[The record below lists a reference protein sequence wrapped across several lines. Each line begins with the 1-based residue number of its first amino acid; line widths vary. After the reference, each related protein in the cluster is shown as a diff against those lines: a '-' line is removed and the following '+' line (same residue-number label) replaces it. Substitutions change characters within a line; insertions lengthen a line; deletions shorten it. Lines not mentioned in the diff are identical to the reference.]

1 MLQLHQ
7 VSKTYTVNQ
16 QLLTALQDISL
27 TIAKGDIFGI
37 VGKSGAGKST
47 LLRCMNLLERP
58 TQGQVTIDD
67 IELTQLKPSA
77 LNQQRKKIGMIFQH
91 FNLLSSRTA
100 FENIAL
106 PLEGRDTPAEIVTQV
121 THLLNLVGLEGKA
134 TYYPDQLSGGQKQ
147 RVAIARALATEPT
160 ILLCDEA
167 TSALDTESTRNIL
180 ELLQTINRK
189 LGLTIVLI
197 THELDVVKRIC
208 KNMAVLDKG
217 QLVETGS
224 VMEIFT
230 QPKSE
235 ISKRLIRKQFHLEL
249 PDSIRQTI
257 RDPKDGLYA
266 PIIQL
271 TFMGE
276 SSKLPVITELI
287 QKFGLSVNILLADI
301 ENISD
306 AAVGYLVCQIKGEEP
321 LVQQALDYLHAL
333 PITIEVL

>member
-7 VSKTYTVNQ
+7 ISKTYTVNQ

-58 TQGQVTIDD
+58 TQGLVTIDTV
-67 IELTQLKPSA
+67 ELTQLKPVE

-91 FNLLSSRTA
+91 FNLLSSRTV

-106 PLEGRDTPAEIVTQV
+106 PLEGHYTPAEIATRV
-121 THLLNLVGLEGKA
+121 HNLLRLVDLEEKVA
-134 TYYPDQLSGGQKQ
+134 HYPEQLSGGQKQ

-160 ILLCDEA
+160 LLLCDEP

-197 THELDVVKRIC
+197 THELNVVKKIC
-208 KNMAVLDKG
+208 KNMAVLDRG
-217 QLVETGS
+217 LLIETGS
-224 VMEIFT
+224 VLEIFT

-257 RDPKDGLYA
+257 RDPKSTLYA
-266 PIIQL
+266 PIVQL

-276 SSKLPVITELI
+276 SSKLPVITDLI

-306 AAVGYLVCQIKGEEP
+306 AAVGYLVCQIKGEEA
-321 LVQQALDYLHAL
+321 LVKQALDYLHSL
-333 PITIEVL
+333 PINIEVL

>member
-7 VSKTYTVNQ
+7 ISKNYTVNQ
-16 QLLTALQDISL
+16 QLLTVLENVSL
-27 TIAKGDIFGI
+27 TITKGDIFGI
-37 VGKSGAGKST
+37 VGKSSAGKST

-58 TQGQVTIDD
+58 TQGRVIVDN
-67 IELTQLKPSA
+67 IELTQLKSVE
-77 LNQQRKKIGMIFQH
+77 LNQHRKKIGMIFQH
-91 FNLLSSRTA
+91 FNLLSSRTV

-106 PLEGRDTPAEIVTQV
+106 PLEGHYASTEIATKV
-121 THLLNLVGLEGKA
+121 THLLNLVDLEDKSA
-134 TYYPDQLSGGQKQ
+134 YYPDQLSGGQKQ

-160 ILLCDEA
+160 LLLCDEP
-167 TSALDTESTRNIL
+167 TSALDSESTRNIL
-180 ELLQTINRK
+180 ELLQTINRRF
-189 LGLTIVLI
+189 GLTIVLI
-197 THELDVVKRIC
+197 THELEVVKRVC

-217 QLVETGS
+217 HLVETGR
-224 VMEIFT
+224 VLEIFT
-230 QPKSE
+230 HPKSE

-257 RDPKDGLYA
+257 RDPKDTLYA

-271 TFMGE
+271 IFRGE

-306 AAVGYLVCQIKGEEP
+306 AAVGYLVCQIKGEESI
-321 LVQQALDYLHAL
+321 VQQALDYLHSL

>member
-7 VSKTYTVNQ
+7 ISKTYTVNQ

-58 TQGQVTIDD
+58 TQGLVTIDTV
-67 IELTQLKPSA
+67 ELTQLKPVE

-91 FNLLSSRTA
+91 FNLLSSRTV

-106 PLEGRDTPAEIVTQV
+106 PLEGHYTPAEIATRV
-121 THLLNLVGLEGKA
+121 HNLLRLVDLEEKVA
-134 TYYPDQLSGGQKQ
+134 HYPEQLSGGQKQ

-160 ILLCDEA
+160 LLLCDEP

-197 THELDVVKRIC
+197 THELNVVKKIC
-208 KNMAVLDKG
+208 KNMAVLDRG
-217 QLVETGS
+217 LLIETGS
-224 VMEIFT
+224 VLEIFT

-257 RDPKDGLYA
+257 RDPKSTLYA
-266 PIIQL
+266 PIVQL

-276 SSKLPVITELI
+276 SSKLPVITDLI

-301 ENISD
+301 ENIND
-306 AAVGYLVCQIKGEEP
+306 AAVGYLVCQIKGEEA
-321 LVQQALDYLHAL
+321 LVKQALDYLHSL
-333 PITIEVL
+333 PINIEVL

>member
-7 VSKTYTVNQ
+7 ISKTYTVNQ

-58 TQGQVTIDD
+58 TQGLVTIDT
-67 IELTQLKPSA
+67 IELTQLKPVE

-91 FNLLSSRTA
+91 FNLLSSRTV

-106 PLEGRDTPAEIVTQV
+106 PLEGLYTQAEIATRV
-121 THLLNLVGLEGKA
+121 HNLLRLVDLEEKVA
-134 TYYPDQLSGGQKQ
+134 HYPEQLSGGQKQ

-160 ILLCDEA
+160 LLLCDEP

-197 THELDVVKRIC
+197 THELNVVKKIC
-208 KNMAVLDKG
+208 KNMAVLDRG
-217 QLVETGS
+217 LLIETGS
-224 VMEIFT
+224 VLEIFT

-249 PDSIRQTI
+249 PDSIRKTI
-257 RDPKDGLYA
+257 RDPNDTLYA
-266 PIIQL
+266 PIVQL

-276 SSKLPVITELI
+276 SSKLPVITDLI

-301 ENISD
+301 ENIND
-306 AAVGYLVCQIKGEEP
+306 AAVGYLVCQIKGEEA
-321 LVQQALDYLHAL
+321 LVKQALDYLHSL
-333 PITIEVL
+333 PINIEVL

>member
-7 VSKTYTVNQ
+7 ISKSYTINQ
-16 QLLTALQDISL
+16 QLLTALDNVSL

-58 TQGQVTIDD
+58 TQGRVMIDNV
-67 IELTQLKPSA
+67 ELTQLKSIE

-91 FNLLSSRTA
+91 FNLLSSRTV

-106 PLEGRDTPAEIVTQV
+106 PLEGHYTPAEIATKVNN
-121 THLLNLVGLEGKA
+121 LLNLVDLEDKV

-160 ILLCDEA
+160 LLLCDEP
-167 TSALDTESTRNIL
+167 TSALDAESTRNIL
-180 ELLQTINRK
+180 ELLRTINRK

-197 THELDVVKRIC
+197 THELDVVKKIC

-217 QLVETGS
+217 HLVETGS

-257 RDPKDGLYA
+257 RDPKDTLYA

-306 AAVGYLVCQIKGEEP
+306 AAVGYLVCQIKGEER
-321 LVQQALDYLHAL
+321 LVQQALDYLHSL

>member
-7 VSKTYTVNQ
+7 ISKTYTVNQ

-58 TQGQVTIDD
+58 TQGLVTIDTV
-67 IELTQLKPSA
+67 ELTQLKPVA

-91 FNLLSSRTA
+91 FNLLSSRTV

-106 PLEGRDTPAEIVTQV
+106 PLEGHYTPAEIAAKV
-121 THLLNLVGLEGKA
+121 HNLLNLVDLEDKVA
-134 TYYPDQLSGGQKQ
+134 HYPEQLSGGQKQ

-160 ILLCDEA
+160 LLLCDEP

-180 ELLQTINRK
+180 ELLQAINRK
-189 LGLTIVLI
+189 LELTIVLI
-197 THELDVVKRIC
+197 THELDVVKKIC
-208 KNMAVLDKG
+208 KNMAILDKG
-217 QLVETGS
+217 HLVETGS
-224 VMEIFT
+224 VLEIFT

-257 RDPKDGLYA
+257 RDPKDTLYA
-266 PIIQL
+266 PIVQL

-276 SSKLPVITELI
+276 SSKLPVITDLI

-306 AAVGYLVCQIKGEEP
+306 AAVGYLVCQLKGEEA
-321 LVQQALDYLHAL
+321 LVKQALDYLHSL
-333 PITIEVL
+333 PINIEVL

>member
-1 MLQLHQ
+1 MLQLQQ
-7 VSKTYTVNQ
+7 VSKTFMINK
-16 QLLTALQDISL
+16 QLFTALQDVSL

-58 TQGQVTIDD
+58 TQGSVAVDNV
-67 IELTQLKPSA
+67 ELTQLKTLA

-91 FNLLSSRTA
+91 FNLLSSRTV

-106 PLEGRDTPAEIVTQV
+106 PLEDLHTPAEIAAKVYT
-121 THLLNLVGLEGKA
+121 LLKLVDLEDKA

-147 RVAIARALATEPT
+147 RVAIARALATEPAL
-160 ILLCDEA
+160 LLCDEP
-167 TSALDTESTRNIL
+167 TSALDAESTRNIL

-189 LGLTIVLI
+189 LGLTLVLI
-197 THELDVVKRIC
+197 THELDVVKKIC

-217 QLVETGS
+217 LLVETGS

-257 RDPKDGLYA
+257 RDPKDALYA

-287 QKFGLSVNILLADI
+287 QRFGLSVNILLADI

-306 AAVGYLVCQIKGEEP
+306 AAVGYLVCQIKGEEAI
-321 LVQQALDYLHAL
+321 VTQALEYLHAL
-333 PITIEVL
+333 PINIEVL

>member
-7 VSKTYTVNQ
+7 ISKTYTVNQ

-58 TQGQVTIDD
+58 TQGLVTIDTV
-67 IELTQLKPSA
+67 ELTQLKPVE

-91 FNLLSSRTA
+91 FNLLSSRTV

-106 PLEGRDTPAEIVTQV
+106 PLEGHYTQAEIATRV
-121 THLLNLVGLEGKA
+121 HNLLRLVDLEEKVA
-134 TYYPDQLSGGQKQ
+134 HYPDQLSGGQKQ

-160 ILLCDEA
+160 LLLCDEP

-197 THELDVVKRIC
+197 THELNVVKKIC

-217 QLVETGS
+217 HLVETGS
-224 VMEIFT
+224 VLEIFT

-257 RDPKDGLYA
+257 RDPNSTLYA
-266 PIIQL
+266 PIVQL

-276 SSKLPVITELI
+276 SSKLPVITDLI

-301 ENISD
+301 ENIND
-306 AAVGYLVCQIKGEEP
+306 AAVGYLVCQIKGEEA
-321 LVQQALDYLHAL
+321 LVKQALDYLHSL
-333 PITIEVL
+333 PINIEVL

>member
-7 VSKTYTVNQ
+7 VSKTYTINQ

-58 TQGQVTIDD
+58 TQGQVTIDN
-67 IELTQLKPSA
+67 IELTQLKPAA
-77 LNQQRKKIGMIFQH
+77 LNQQRKRIGMIFQH
-91 FNLLSSRTA
+91 FNLLSSRTV

-106 PLEGRDTPAEIVTQV
+106 PLEGLYTSAEITAKV
-121 THLLNLVGLEGKA
+121 THLLNLVDLKDK
-134 TYYPDQLSGGQKQ
+134 TTHYPDQLSGGQKQ
-147 RVAIARALATEPT
+147 RVAIARALATDPT
-160 ILLCDEA
+160 ILLCDEP
-167 TSALDTESTRNIL
+167 TSALDAESTRNIL

-197 THELDVVKRIC
+197 THELDVVKKIC
-208 KNMAVLDKG
+208 KNMAVLDQG
-217 QLVETGS
+217 LLVETGG
-224 VMEIFT
+224 VMETFT

-257 RDPKDGLYA
+257 RDPKDTLYA

-287 QKFGLSVNILLADI
+287 QRFGLSVNILLADI

-306 AAVGYLVCQIKGEEP
+306 AAVGYLVCQIKGEESI
-321 LVQQALDYLHAL
+321 VKQALEYLHSL
-333 PITIEVL
+333 PINIEVL

>member
-7 VSKTYTVNQ
+7 ISKTYTVNQ
-16 QLLTALQDISL
+16 QLLTALQNISL

-58 TQGQVTIDD
+58 TQGSVTVDN
-67 IELTQLKPSA
+67 IELTQLKPVA

-91 FNLLSSRTA
+91 FNLLSSRTV

-106 PLEGRDTPAEIVTQV
+106 PLEGHYTPTEIATKV
-121 THLLNLVGLEGKA
+121 HNLLNLVDLEDKA
-134 TYYPDQLSGGQKQ
+134 AHYPEQLSGGQKQ

-160 ILLCDEA
+160 LLLCDEP

-180 ELLQTINRK
+180 ELLQAINRK

-197 THELDVVKRIC
+197 THELDVVKKIC
-208 KNMAVLDKG
+208 KNMAVLDRG
-217 QLVETGS
+217 LLIETGS
-224 VMEIFT
+224 VLEIFT

-257 RDPKDGLYA
+257 RDPKDKLYA

-306 AAVGYLVCQIKGEEP
+306 AAVGYLVCQIKGEEA
-321 LVQQALDYLHAL
+321 LVKQALDYLHTL
-333 PITIEVL
+333 PINIEVL